1 MFDVRLCCTDEQL
14 KEVLDAWG
22 EYLSSPESAEV
33 LGTDTKSWFSPHG
46 IKALEDV
53 ANAASG
59 TSYTFDQLF
68 HCDPS
73 AKHHGYKSWDD
84 FFTRQFRWE
93 DGIRPV
99 AGAEDDNVV
108 VNACES
114 KMYKVGHDVKE
125 REQFWIKG
133 QPYSVK
139 DMLAFDDLHPQF
151 IGGTIYQAF
160 LSALSYH
167 RWHCPVA
174 GVVKKAY
181 VVPGTYYSEPLYE
194 NFVDEESKGTNG
206 ETTSQEYL
214 SAVATRAIMF
224 IESDN
229 PKIGMI
235 AVLGIGM
242 TEVSTCEI
250 TVKEG
255 QHVKKGDEL
264 G

>member
-1 MFDVRLCCTDEQL
+1 V
-14 KEVLDAWG
+14 
-22 EYLSSPESAEV
+22 
-33 LGTDTKSWFSPHG
+33 
-46 IKALEDV
+46 I
-53 ANAASG
+53 
-59 TSYTFDQLF
+59 
-68 HCDPS
+68 
-73 AKHHGYKSWDD
+73 
-84 FFTRQFRWE
+84 
-93 DGIRPV
+93 
-99 AGAEDDNVV
+99 

-114 KMYKVGHDVKE
+114 KTYKVAYDIKE

-139 DMLAFDDLHPQF
+139 DMLAFDDLYTEF
-151 IGGTIYQAF
+151 VGGTIYQAF

-174 GVVKKAY
+174 GTVKKAY

-194 NFVDEESKGTNG
+194 NFTSEESKDTNG

-235 AVLGIGM
+235 AVIGIGM
-242 TEVSTCEI
+242 TEVSTCDI
-250 TVKEG
+250 TAKEG

-264 G
+264 GYVLVNAKNGSMLIGRMFHFGGSTHCVLFRKGVKVTGFPEASDHNVPVRSKLCHLE